1 MLIAWAGFA
10 TIGVFMARYMKL
22 VWGDEKLLGQKVW
35 FTVSHVKKH
44 GEVKGAEHSGVCY
57 VI

>member
-35 FTVSHVKKH
+35 FTVSHVKNTAKSK
-44 GEVKGAEHSGVCY
+44 EQNIVELCD